1 MTLPLTVVCLYLYA
15 LYACP
20 YKIHSS
26 QFVKYDRNRKVP
38 EVFSVPFRF
47 FFFVFS
53 CLGGGGYLLTVSL
66 SSGCSFVI
74 VRVGKG
80 R

>member
-38 EVFSVPFRF
+38 EVFSVLFRF
-47 FFFVFS
+47 VFFFSFS
-53 CLGGGGYLLTVSL
+53 LA
-66 SSGCSFVI
+66 
-74 VRVGKG
+74 
-80 R
+80 